1 MREYTIIDEETGMDV
16 TTDKFQTLQEV
27 QQELNDIKKIAK
39 ETLYFSV
46 ENFMSSRILVFNDT
60 KFISYLGNK
69 RI

>member
-1 MREYTIIDEETGMDV
+1 MREYTM
-16 TTDKFQTLQEV
+16 
-27 QQELNDIKKIAK
+27 
-39 ETLYFSV
+39 YFSV